1 MGGGV
6 ESGPLVRR
14 LTEISLEKYS
24 LSILHWIQDYSI
36 IQESL
41 SERQWVSRVQV
52 REAEVEAY
60 SFELSVIFFLKRP
73 APCCFWCVFCVFFS
87 SKINYLNKPFRN

>member
-1 MGGGV
+1 MLVMGGGV
-6 ESGPLVRR
+6 ECGPLVRR

-41 SERQWVSRVQV
+41 SERQWVNRVQV
-52 REAEVEAY
+52 REAEVEAHG
-60 SFELSVIFFLKRP
+60 SVVSVIFGLKRR
-73 APCCFWCVFCVFFS
+73 APSFWCGFWDLFF
-87 SKINYLNKPFRN
+87 KNNGAMC